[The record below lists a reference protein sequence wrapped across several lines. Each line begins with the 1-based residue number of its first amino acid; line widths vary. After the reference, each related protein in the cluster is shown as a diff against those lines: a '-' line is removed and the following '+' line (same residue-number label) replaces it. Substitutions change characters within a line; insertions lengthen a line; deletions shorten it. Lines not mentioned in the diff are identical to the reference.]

1 MKKKYLDL
9 RILLLLFIIF
19 QNLFLCAQQSSA
31 FQRKLDDSEVGSKI
45 THIKLSA
52 LLKELRTKYEI
63 DFFYEEK
70 LVTDKLI
77 DLSIIKEEDN
87 VEYTLHKVLSSVG
100 LVFRKAKEKTYLIL
114 KDKKRKN
121 ISDISKNTLV
131 NTTVKEEKEVSTSS
145 LLNINNER
153 LSLENSLLNKNIFI
167 DFIVSGVV
175 TDERGLPLEGVSV
188 QVKNSNVTAVT
199 NKEGRYSIKVKD
211 KKATILFTSIG
222 YVTVEKGIGASNTIN
237 VVLKESASS
246 LEDVVVVGYGTS
258 RKRDVTGSV
267 ASVSITDLRKAPVA
281 SFEEAFAGR
290 VAGVQ
295 VTSQSGQPGDG
306 FQISIRGNNSV
317 TQDNSPLYVIDGFPI
332 EGFNNS
338 FINPAEIES
347 IDILKDASATAIYG
361 ARGANGVVIITTK
374 KGKDGPPQINYQ
386 GYYGN
391 SSISKK
397 IPLLNAYEFVKLQ
410 LELQP
415 ATATN
420 QYLTRGGKTLDDYK
434 NISGVDMQDKMFR
447 NASIMNHYINVRG
460 GTPSTKY
467 SFSGSIFQ
475 QDGVIINSGYKRYQ
489 LTSSLD
495 QKVSDK
501 IKVGLNISYT
511 SAKTFGTISAQN
523 AQDASSG
530 RAQGSISPSGFL
542 MYNVW
547 GFRPVTGNDQD
558 FTEEIVDPEAIT
570 STLAYNINPYV
581 QVSNEL
587 KERLDESLI
596 INTALDWNISKKLKF
611 RSTFGVNRLKNTLN
625 SFNNS
630 RTSSGNALTSPNGI
644 LVNGSVENRIVNNW
658 SNENTLTYTNTLK
671 KGHTIT
677 ALVGFTQQGN
687 ESGSGG
693 FRAIQVPN
701 ESLGVK
707 GLDEGTVSAITSTAS
722 LWTLASFLSR
732 VNYSY
737 KSKYLFTANFR
748 ADGSSRFSEDNK
760 WAYFPS
766 GSFAWRLSEENFF
779 RTFAN
784 KINLTDAKIRVGYGK
799 TGNNRVDDFSY
810 LSRIATSGINNTYS
824 FNNGAPGTSAV
835 ISSVGNRDL
844 KWETTT
850 QSNIGLDL
858 SFFNKRLTFT
868 TDVYKKTTSD
878 LLINA
883 NLPAVSGY
891 FSILRNI
898 GKVENRGIEFSLAY
912 QVIDKGAFKWNSSFN
927 ISFNQN
933 KILQLADNQEAITYA
948 LGNRIAGATP
958 VSISKVNNPIG
969 TFYGYIWDGVY
980 RYEDFD
986 KLANGNYLLKSNIT
1000 TNGNTRVNIQP
1011 GDIKFKDLNGDGIV
1025 NAADNTIIGNP
1036 NPKHYGGFSNNFQYK
1051 NFDLNLFFQ
1060 WSYGNDIANVNRI
1073 IFEGGG
1079 EFPLNLNQYNTVAN
1093 RWTPNNQ
1100 NTNMPSIRP
1109 GSNTFSNVFSS
1120 RTIEDG
1126 SYLRLRTV
1134 NLAYNFPSKWL
1145 KKAKIKTAQFYVSAQ
1160 NLLTISN
1167 YSGYDPE
1174 VSVVSNALAPGVD
1187 FSSYP
1192 RNKTVTLGL
1201 NINF

>member
-1 MKKKYLDL
+1 MKLEIFSAKRGIL
-9 RILLLLFIIF
+9 ILLMSCFF
-19 QNLFLCAQQSSA
+19 YSSLNSQTSTIVDA
-31 FQRKLDDSEVGSKI
+31 SENTGLNKQKVYVKLSEV
-45 THIKLSA
+45 IKEFKAKFGIDVL
-52 LLKELRTKYEI
+52 YE
-63 DFFYEEK
+63 
-70 LVTDKLI
+70 DKLI
-77 DLSIIKEEDN
+77 AGLVVEASTVKQDVSIEQNLMDILSPVSLSFKKIKEKAFLIIKD
-87 VEYTLHKVLSSVG
+87 
-100 LVFRKAKEKTYLIL
+100 
-114 KDKKRKN
+114 
-121 ISDISKNTLV
+121 KNTKPIITTPKTIASVSPIVDRTIAKTSFVETNNNASASQSITTKTLV
-131 NTTVKEEKEVSTSS
+131 PD
-145 LLNINNER
+145 I
-153 LSLENSLLNKNIFI
+153 II
-167 DFIVSGVV
+167 SGTV
-175 TDERGLPLEGVSV
+175 TDEKGNALEGVSV
-188 QVKNSNVTAVT
+188 QVKNGSASVISSKDGKYTI
-199 NKEGRYSIKVKD
+199 RVKD
-211 KKATILFTSIG
+211 RKAILTFTFVGFIAS
-222 YVTVEKGIGASNTIN
+222 EKGIGASNTVN
-237 VVLKESASS
+237 VVLKETSQA
-246 LEDVVVVGYGTS
+246 LDDVVVVGYQTIK
-258 RKRDVTGSV
+258 RKDATGAVSSVVMSDFRKASV
-267 ASVSITDLRKAPVA
+267 ASL
-281 SFEEAFAGR
+281 EESLSGR
-290 VAGVQ
+290 TAGVQ
-295 VTSQSGQPGDG
+295 VISQSGQPGDG

-374 KGKDGPPQINYQ
+374 KGKDGPPQVNYQ

-420 QYLTRGGKTLDDYK
+420 QYLTRGGKALDDYK
-434 NISGVDMQDKMFR
+434 NIDGVDMQDKVFR
-447 NASIMNHYINVRG
+447 NASIMNHYLSVRG

-467 SFSGSIFQ
+467 SFSGNIFQ

-489 LTSSLD
+489 ITSSID
-495 QKVSDK
+495 QKVSEK

-523 AQDASSG
+523 GQDASSG

-547 GFRPVTGNDQD
+547 GFRPVSGSDQD

-570 STLAYNINPYV
+570 STLAYNVNPYV

-587 KERLDESLI
+587 REKLDESLI
-596 INTALDWNISKKLKF
+596 VNTALDWNISKRLKF
-611 RSTFGVNRLKNTLN
+611 RSTFGINRLKNTLN
-625 SFNNS
+625 NFNNS
-630 RTSSGNALTSPNGI
+630 KTSSGNPVTSPNAI
-644 LVNGSVENRIVNNW
+644 LVNGSVENRMVDNW
-658 SNENTLTYTNTLK
+658 SNENTLTYTNTFK
-671 KGHTIT
+671 KVHSLT
-677 ALVGFTQQGN
+677 ALIGFTQQGN

-701 ESLGVK
+701 ESLGVR
-707 GLDEGTVSAITSTAS
+707 GLEEGTLSAMTSTSS

-732 VNYSY
+732 INYSY
-737 KSKYLFTANFR
+737 KSRYLFTANFR
-748 ADGSSRFSEDNK
+748 ADGTSRFSEDNK

-766 GSFAWRLSEENFF
+766 GSFAWRFSEENFIKPL
-779 RTFAN
+779 AN
-784 KINLTDAKIRVGYGK
+784 KVNLTDAKIRFGYGQ

-835 ISSVGNRDL
+835 ISSVGNKNL
-844 KWETTT
+844 KWETTSQT
-850 QSNIGLDL
+850 NLGLDL
-858 SFFNKRLTFT
+858 AFFNKRLTFT
-868 TDVYKKTTSD
+868 TDVYQKTTSD

-883 NLPAVSGY
+883 NLPAISGY
-891 FSILRNI
+891 ASILRNI
-898 GKVENRGIEFSLAY
+898 GKVENKGIEFSLAY
-912 QVIDKGAFKWNSSFN
+912 QVIDKGAFTWSSSFN

-933 KILQLADNQEAITYA
+933 KILQLSDNQEAITYA

-958 VSISKVNNPIG
+958 ISISKVNNPIG

-980 RYEDFD
+980 GYNDFV
-986 KLANGNYLLKSNIT
+986 KLANSTYLLKANIP
-1000 TNGNTRVNIQP
+1000 TNGNARAGIQP
-1011 GDIKFKDLNGDGIV
+1011 GDIKFKDLNADGIV

-1051 NFDLNLFFQ
+1051 NFDLNVFFQ
-1060 WSYGNDIANVNRI
+1060 WSYGNEIANVNRI

-1079 EFPLNLNQYNTVAN
+1079 EFPTNLNQYRTIEN
-1093 RWTPNNQ
+1093 RWNPISQNASMPNV
-1100 NTNMPSIRP
+1100 RP
-1109 GSNTFSNVFSS
+1109 GSSTYSNVFSS

-1126 SYLRLRTV
+1126 SYLRLKTV
-1134 NLAYNFPSKWL
+1134 NLAYNFPGKLL
-1145 KKAKIKTAQFYVSAQ
+1145 KKAKIRSAQVYLSAQ
-1160 NLLTISN
+1160 NLLTITN

-1174 VSVVSNALAPGVD
+1174 VSVISNALAPGVD

-1192 RNKTVTLGL
+1192 RNKTVTVGL
-1201 NINF
+1201 NLNF